1 MRRVARR
8 VARVLWRFGW
18 IVALPFALASVW
30 AFAAALD
37 HFVRFGIERDT
48 TPYVVSLSGVLRETA
63 ERAVRRARLAV
74 TPSTPISLRTLRIA
88 VGGEALARLDA
99 DPPYSG
105 RIAVPATLTID
116 GDAPRAIELR
126 RRGDTYGHWGRAK
139 RSFRVRTAPDQ
150 RVGGMRTF
158 HLIAPELDAQ
168 LENAL
173 GYRLARRL
181 GLLAPHC
188 EFVRLE
194 VDGEDHGV
202 FELTEAIG
210 EGTLRRSGRMPGPIF
225 EGDLIGRDAWRGID
239 NELFTNAGTW
249 DVGADD
255 GARRADAIAPLRE
268 LVELVSRPL
277 DAARAE
283 RLAGMLDLP
292 AFARFSLV
300 EQLTQS
306 NHVDHFHNWKL
317 HWDPWRRCF
326 EPIVWDVNGWER
338 SMCPPEGEPLDVHP
352 TFSPL
357 HARLHS
363 LAPFL
368 VERDAALAAFF
379 LSGGE
384 DALLA
389 DLDALVAA
397 TDAAFAAD
405 PVRSP
410 CRDDDWSR
418 ATAEFVARVHR
429 TARILALSWS
439 ERSDALLWQPARTEG
454 DPVLLR
460 IFSVRP
466 VRTLRLDLRA
476 GVRPDAIALVV
487 PREDGDEVVDLTGR
501 WRHDD
506 DLLVIDVALAAEH
519 STALEF
525 RPPELLRNHRRLV
538 VPTNYELRFRGMD
551 ARAVRTI
558 TGSDGRD
565 FEEYPT
571 LPRVPVRDLFLA
583 TTATTHATRPLAGTI
598 EVDGRTSFTEPIAI
612 GPGTAFVLAAGASL
626 EFRGRVLANG
636 TREAPIRFLGA
647 RDSALRFAG
656 RGCDGSRLLWC
667 RFEGGSVAVHDARDV
682 SLRDCVSSGAR
693 VADDALHFVH
703 AEVHIERLRVLDAQ
717 GDGLDADASELVV
730 EDARFVRC
738 ANDGVDLMQSRAVLR
753 GVRCEDCGDKGLS
766 IGEASL
772 AMAIDVVI
780 ERCSVGMEVRDGSRV
795 AMRNAEVRD
804 CAVPLRAAE
813 KDLRYGD
820 GGRIEVHRSIL
831 DPTVGASPVV
841 DGTRSVIALSDCLV
855 PTAPPGAWPRV
866 ELADC
871 DDGAVARRPLPPLPV
886 ALRVLGEAATAQW
899 AAVSHQRRG
908 ASGPR

>member
-1 MRRVARR
+1 MRRAVHRVAR
-8 VARVLWRFGW
+8 ALWRFGW
-18 IVALPFALASVW
+18 IVALPFAVVSIW
-30 AFAAALD
+30 AFTTALD
-37 HFVRFGIERDT
+37 HFRRFGIERIT
-48 TPYVVSLSGVLRETA
+48 TPYVVSLSGALRETA
-63 ERAVRRARLAV
+63 ERAARRLRLAV
-74 TPSTPISLRTLRIA
+74 TPPAPTPLRRLRLT
-88 VGGEALARLDA
+88 VGSEILARLDA

-105 RIAVPATLTID
+105 RIAVPAMLTID
-116 GDAPRAIELR
+116 DDTPRTIELR

-139 RSFRVRTAPDQ
+139 RSFRVRTAQDQ

-181 GLLAPHC
+181 GLLAPHS

-202 FELTEAIG
+202 FELTE
-210 EGTLRRSGRMPGPIF
+210 
-225 EGDLIGRDAWRGID
+225 
-239 NELFTNAGTW
+239 LFANAGTW

-255 GARRADAIAPLRE
+255 GAARADAIAPLRE
-268 LVELVSRPL
+268 LVDLVSRPL

-317 HWDPWRRCF
+317 HWDPWRRRF

-338 SMCPPEGEPLDVHP
+338 SMCPPEGEPLDLHP

-368 VERDAALAAFF
+368 AERDAAIAAFF
-379 LSGGE
+379 LAGGE

-389 DLDALVAA
+389 DLDALRAA

-405 PVRSP
+405 PLRTP

-429 TARILALSWS
+429 TAGTLALSWS
-439 ERSDALLWQPARTEG
+439 ERSDALLWQPAQAAD
-454 DPVLLR
+454 DPLLLR
-460 IFSVRP
+460 VVSVRP

-476 GVRPDAIALVV
+476 GVRPDAIVLVV
-487 PREDGDEVVDLTGR
+487 PREGGDEVVDLTGR
-501 WRHDD
+501 WRHEDD
-506 DLLVIDVALAAEH
+506 TLVIDVALASEH
-519 STALEF
+519 TTALEF
-525 RPPELLRNHRRLV
+525 RPPELLRNHRRLIL
-538 VPTNYELRFRGMD
+538 PTNYELRLRGMD

-565 FEEYPT
+565 FEEYPK
-571 LPRVPVRDLFLA
+571 LPRVPVRDLFLVSPA
-583 TTATTHATRPLAGTI
+583 PALAPRSLSG
-598 EVDGRTSFTEPIAI
+598 SIAI
-612 GPGTAFVLAAGASL
+612 DGPTKFAESVAIAPGTTFTIAPNATL
-626 EFRGRVLANG
+626 EFRGRVEALG
-636 TREAPIRFLGA
+636 TRDAPIRFVRAAADAPFRAVL
-647 RDSALRFAG
+647 LAG
-656 RGCDGSRLLWC
+656 RACDGSRLQGC
-667 RFEGGSVAVHDARDV
+667 SFEGGSIWVHDVRGVVLSDCA
-682 SLRDCVSSGAR
+682 SLGASGS
-693 VADDALHFVH
+693 DDALHFVH
-703 AEVHIERLRVLDAQ
+703 AAAHVERLRVEDAA
-717 GDGLDADASELVV
+717 GDGVDADASEVRID
-730 EDARFVRC
+730 DATFVRC
-738 ANDGVDLMQSRAVLR
+738 GNDGIDLMQSRAVLR
-753 GVRCEDCGDKGLS
+753 GVRCEDCGDKGMS

-772 AMAIDVVI
+772 VMAIDVFV
-780 ERCSVGMEVRDGSRV
+780 ERCAVGVEVRDGSR
-795 AMRNAEVRD
+795 AALRNAELRA

-820 GGRIEVHRSIL
+820 GGRIEAHRSIL
-831 DPTVGASPVV
+831 HPKAGSAPVV
-841 DGTRSVIALSDCLV
+841 DGTRSEIALSDCLV
-855 PTAPPGAWPRV
+855 PAPSGAWPRV

-871 DDGAVARRPLPPLPV
+871 DDGAVARRPLPPLPD
-886 ALRVLGEAATAQW
+886 ALRVLGEVAAAQW
-899 AAVSHQRRG
+899 AEAAGERRG
-908 ASGPR
+908 ARGPR